1 MLALLWV
8 CGCVVNKMD
17 RRLAS
22 REMIFSRREMIS
34 YQNIKSKLHGVLK
47 GDHCSERG
55 KAL

>member
-1 MLALLWV
+1 MLALCWV
-8 CGCVVNKMD
+8 CGCVVNK
-17 RRLAS
+17 RERSLAS
-22 REMIFSRREMIS
+22 RGMMFSRRQMIN

>member
-1 MLALLWV
+1 MLALFWV

>member
-1 MLALLWV
+1 MLALFWV
-8 CGCVVNKMD
+8 CGCVLNKMD